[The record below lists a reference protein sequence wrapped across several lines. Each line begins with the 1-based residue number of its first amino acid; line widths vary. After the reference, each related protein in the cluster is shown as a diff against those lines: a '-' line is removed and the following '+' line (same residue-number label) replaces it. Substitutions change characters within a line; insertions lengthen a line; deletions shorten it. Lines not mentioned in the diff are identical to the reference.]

1 MGQKTKFIFLP
12 YVNQLL
18 ASLLIVLLAVDS
30 KIVTYPNTGI
40 IGFVIATIA
49 LFKGFHTQLCH

>member
-40 IGFVIATIA
+40 IGFVIATVA
-49 LFKGFHTQLCH
+49 SFKGFHTHLCH